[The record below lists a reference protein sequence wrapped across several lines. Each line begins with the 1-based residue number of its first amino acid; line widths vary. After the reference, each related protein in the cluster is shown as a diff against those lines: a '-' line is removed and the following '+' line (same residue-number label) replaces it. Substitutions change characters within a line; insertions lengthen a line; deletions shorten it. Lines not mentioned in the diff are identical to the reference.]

1 MLMEDYQLDGIDYNW
16 EYPGYRFEN
25 DMSQIKNLSAC
36 SDIIKQLLLRMGLGY
51 LEEKEVLKDYE
62 GLASLLRETKLL
74 FKESGR
80 VVTVAYYPDTRQAH
94 FRK

>member
-1 MLMEDYQLDGIDYNW
+1 MLVEDYQLDGIDYNW
-16 EYPGYRFEN
+16 EYPGYRLKIKIKLKAIP
-25 DMSQIKNLSAC
+25 MS
-36 SDIIKQLLLRMGLGY
+36 RMGLGY

-80 VVTVAYYPDTRQAH
+80 VVTMAYYPDTRWV
-94 FRK
+94 

>member
-1 MLMEDYQLDGIDYNW
+1 MDNGHTPM
-16 EYPGYRFEN
+16 F
-25 DMSQIKNLSAC
+25 
-36 SDIIKQLLLRMGLGY
+36 RMGLGY

-80 VVTVAYYPDTRQAH
+80 VVTLAYYPDTRQV
-94 FRK
+94 

>member
-1 MLMEDYQLDGIDYNW
+1 MIS
-16 EYPGYRFEN
+16 P
-25 DMSQIKNLSAC
+25 IKNVFCLYGHTPMF
-36 SDIIKQLLLRMGLGY
+36 RMGLGY

-80 VVTVAYYPDTRQAH
+80 VVTLAYYPDTRQVY
-94 FRK
+94 FRS

>member
-1 MLMEDYQLDGIDYNW
+1 MLVEDYQLDGIDYNW
-16 EYPGYRFEN
+16 EYPGYRLPDDTHIE
-25 DMSQIKNLSAC
+25 IKINKCCLF
-36 SDIIKQLLLRMGLGY
+36 RMGLGY

-80 VVTVAYYPDTRQAH
+80 VITMAYYPDTR
-94 FRK
+94 

>member
-1 MLMEDYQLDGIDYNW
+1 MESTTTGNILATG
-16 EYPGYRFEN
+16 FEN
-25 DMSQIKNLSAC
+25 DMSQLLSAC
-36 SDIIKQLLLRMGLGY
+36 MDIIEQLLLRMGLGY

-94 FRK
+94 FRE

>member
-1 MLMEDYQLDGIDYNW
+1 MGTQSL
-16 EYPGYRFEN
+16 F
-25 DMSQIKNLSAC
+25 
-36 SDIIKQLLLRMGLGY
+36 RMGLGY

-80 VVTVAYYPDTRQAH
+80 VVTLAYYPDTRQVY
-94 FRK
+94 FKTLL

>member
-1 MLMEDYQLDGIDYNW
+1 MEDYQLDGIDYNW

-25 DMSQIKNLSAC
+25 DMSEILSDC
-36 SDIIKQLLLRMGLGY
+36 LDIIKQLLLRMGLGY

-94 FRK
+94 IKKLIL

>member
-1 MLMEDYQLDGIDYNW
+1 
-16 EYPGYRFEN
+16 
-25 DMSQIKNLSAC
+25 
-36 SDIIKQLLLRMGLGY
+36 MGLGY

-94 FRK
+94 IKKLIL

>member
-1 MLMEDYQLDGIDYNW
+1 M
-16 EYPGYRFEN
+16 
-25 DMSQIKNLSAC
+25 
-36 SDIIKQLLLRMGLGY
+36 GY

-80 VVTVAYYPDTRQAH
+80 VVTMAYYPDTRQEFVLRSQTFVFH
-94 FRK
+94 VLIYVPDRRLF

>member
-1 MLMEDYQLDGIDYNW
+1 MDNGHTPM
-16 EYPGYRFEN
+16 F
-25 DMSQIKNLSAC
+25 
-36 SDIIKQLLLRMGLGY
+36 RMGLGY

-80 VVTVAYYPDTRQAH
+80 VVTLAYYPDTRQVEVQN
-94 FRK
+94 